1 MLDILMSPREKRD
14 LLAAKRLAKIKSL
27 LKKYRHVKNMQS
39 SLLELSELASKI
51 TDMQAF
57 YPALE
62 SVIKSLFIAD
72 SFFIVLTNPQQKLSL
87 AYNHNPQERRL
98 LASLDHHN
106 WLESLTC
113 RVYSQK
119 QPLHC
124 NAAQRKQLALAGE
137 IVLYGSNCVDWMGVP
152 LIRGKQV
159 IGVLTLQSYSDKHYF
174 DDRDLELL
182 QFIAQYIVVAID
194 RVKSRELLEQSIQQ
208 RTKKL
213 QEANQKLY
221 QEIIER
227 KKAEKIHKTLLAI
240 SEITASSLDLTAF
253 YQALYQELN
262 KLINAQNCYI
272 ALLTQQGHLLEFP
285 FYIDESVEPIK
296 QRVRAKGLTELVI
309 ETAKPIII
317 SQGKMSILQDDGTI
331 TLESFDSTYQ
341 RHNAPMP
348 KAYLAVPLVIDGETA
363 GVLAVQHHSDEHAY
377 QKADLELMRFIS
389 YHIATAINRKSEQ
402 DRKQR
407 NKEELERLVD
417 ERTKALQASNANLR
431 MQIEE
436 RRKAEDRLYYEA
448 HHDAL
453 TKLPNRSLLSD
464 RLSHALRHIKRHP
477 NQRAA
482 VLFIDLDRFKM
493 INDTLGHHAGD
504 QFLIE
509 ISARLKKCI
518 RENDVLAR
526 LGGDE
531 FVILLDSIHQQEDI
545 EEIAARI
552 TSEVE
557 KPFDLGGN
565 TVYSSASIGIANCSS
580 HYKNASEVLR
590 DADAAMYQAK
600 SLGRGR
606 YVFFDSSMREQLLA
620 NLTLEQ
626 ELRTALQQ
634 SQFELHYQRILNL
647 TNTKTIGFEALL
659 RWKHPDK
666 GLLLPESFL
675 TVAEETGILLE
686 IEDWVVQQV
695 CAQFSAWQ
703 FNKEYAHSFISINLS
718 ERHISQAN
726 LLTKLINAINQYTS
740 FPEKLILEFDEAAFS
755 KHPEQALKSLKKLKE
770 TGVRLALDDYG
781 AGMSSMTFL
790 CDYPFEFIKLDRDF
804 IHSLHS
810 SEKNLSIIRALSSL
824 GEQFGYRLVAE
835 GIESQAVLAKVQAAG
850 CEFGQGYFINRPEK
864 FNHDDKNNL
873 KGIISC
879 A

>member
-1 MLDILMSPREKRD
+1 MSPREKCD

-62 SVIKSLFIAD
+62 SVIKSLFVAD
-72 SFFIVLTNPQQKLSL
+72 SFFIVLTNQQQKLSL

-98 LASLDHHN
+98 LACLEHQN
-106 WLESLTC
+106 WLESLTGI
-113 RVYSQK
+113 VYTQK
-119 QPLHC
+119 KPLHC
-124 NAAQRKQLALAGE
+124 NAQQRKQLALAGE
-137 IVLYGSNCVDWMGVP
+137 IVLYGSNCVDWIGVP
-152 LIRGKQV
+152 LKRGNQT
-159 IGVLTLQSYSDKHYF
+159 IGVLTLQSYSKKHYF
-174 DDRDLELL
+174 DDRDVELL
-182 QFIAQYIVVAID
+182 QFIAQYIVIAID
-194 RVKSRELLEQSIQQ
+194 RVKSRELLEQSIQE

-213 QEANQKLY
+213 QEANKKLS
-221 QEIIER
+221 QEIVER
-227 KKAEKIHKTLLAI
+227 KKAEKVHKSLLAI
-240 SEITASSLDLTAF
+240 SEITASSADLNTF

-262 KLINAQNCYI
+262 QLINAQNCYI
-272 ALLTQQGHLLEFP
+272 ALLTQQGQRFEFP
-285 FYIDESVEPIK
+285 FYIDESITPIK
-296 QRVRAKGLTELVI
+296 HRAKTKGLTELVI
-309 ETAKPIII
+309 EIAKPILI
-317 SQGKMSILQDDGTI
+317 SQGKVAILQDDGAI
-331 TLESFDSTYQ
+331 TLQSFDSSYLRDNT
-341 RHNAPMP
+341 PKP
-348 KAYLAVPLVIDGETA
+348 KAYLAVPLIITGEIV
-363 GVLAVQHHSDEHAY
+363 GVLAVQHHSDEKAY

-417 ERTKALQASNANLR
+417 ERTKALQASNRNLR

-453 TKLPNRSLLSD
+453 TKLPNRALLSD
-464 RLSHALRHIKRHP
+464 RLSHALRHIKRYP

-531 FVILLDSIHQQEDI
+531 FVILLDSIHQQDDI
-545 EEIAARI
+545 EEIVSRI
-552 TSEVE
+552 TLEVE
-557 KPFDLGGN
+557 QPFNLNGN
-565 TVYSSASIGIANCSS
+565 TVYSSASIGIANCSP

-620 NLTLEQ
+620 NLALEQ
-626 ELRTALQQ
+626 SLRSALQQ
-634 SQFELHYQRILNL
+634 SQFELHYQRILDL

-659 RWKHPDK
+659 RWNHPEK
-666 GLLLPESFL
+666 GLLHPKDFL
-675 TVAEETGILLE
+675 AVAEETGILLD
-686 IEDWVVQQV
+686 IENWVLRQV
-695 CAQFSAWQ
+695 CAQFTTWQ
-703 FNKEYAHSFISINLS
+703 FDQEYANAFISINLS
-718 ERHISQAN
+718 ERHLSQAN
-726 LLTKLINAINQYTS
+726 LLNKLIEQISQYTN

-770 TGVRLALDDYG
+770 AGVRLALDDYG

-790 CDYPFEFIKLDRDF
+790 CDYPFEFIKLDRAF
-804 IHSLHS
+804 IQSLHA
-810 SEKNLSIIRALSSL
+810 SERNISIIKALSSL

-835 GIESQAVLAKVQAAG
+835 GIESQDVLAKVQAAG

-864 FNHDDKNNL
+864 IMTEAEKSDDNCNDFS
-873 KGIISC
+873 SC